1 MCRFAAYL
9 GLEIFIS
16 SLVTE
21 PHHSIIHQSY
31 HAKERIEP
39 LNGDGFGIG

>member
-9 GLEIFIS
+9 GPEIFIS